1 MEILDGVK
9 TKLGALGYVPGG
21 DEAALIAFFIGEAE
35 SRLLSRLNRESVPE
49 GLYHVWADMAAGLF
63 LKHKMLS
70 DELLSAEGASGE
82 IKSITE
88 GDVTVAFYASKDG
101 SPRDRLMRL
110 ADELIR
116 PDESVIGAYGRLS
129 W

>member
-1 MEILDGVK
+1 MEILDGVR

-21 DEAALIAFFIGEAE
+21 DEAALIAFFIGEAQ

-63 LKHKMLS
+63 LKHK
-70 DELLSAEGASGE
+70 LLSGALFSDSETSNE

-88 GDVTVAFYASKDG
+88 GDVSVAFYASKDG
-101 SPRDRLMRL
+101 SARDRMKRM
-110 ADELIR
+110 ADELIH
-116 PDESVIGAYGRLS
+116 PDESVIAAYGRLS